1 MLLPNFYHCDPMSNY
16 SKTSCFRLL
25 FIFAIAI
32 TVFGHADPLQAQRK
46 KEKRL
51 ATVTGIIKNDARKSF
66 RVSYDEIK
74 TSLRKV
80 VTPTAPPVPSGFE
93 KKKVEDRRKWLADFY
108 ATARGKAYLKNQEK
122 ELNDAP
128 SFDVKYNDDGDFTV
142 YDVPPGEYGLQ
153 GRIDKEID
161 GILYGFEVFA
171 RIKVLKDVD
180 QINLQSIP
188 VVITPL
194 FKQGQPAP
202 PLDVLTAKGKKLN
215 YDLDAYKGHYIFLNF
230 MNTTDLTPGYQQSVQ
245 DMYKAI
251 SKSHKVKL
259 ISIVLD
265 EDRKVGEARINGKD
279 SAIKWLIKK
288 KFTGGSYAFTEGW
301 ENNTLEAYGVRSTP
315 SGWLISDDEDRK
327 IMMSQHE
334 FFKFARVKKS
344 ITEIVKDRISGT
356 DTPTLATPPENA
368 GEAEDKK

>member
-1 MLLPNFYHCDPMSNY
+1 M
-16 SKTSCFRLL
+16 
-25 FIFAIAI
+25 
-32 TVFGHADPLQAQRK
+32 QAQRK

-108 ATARGKAYLKNQEK
+108 ATARGKAYLKNREK

-171 RIKVLKDVD
+171 LSLIHIPSPRD
-180 QINLQSIP
+180 QRGSRMP
-188 VVITPL
+188 
-194 FKQGQPAP
+194 
-202 PLDVLTAKGKKLN
+202 
-215 YDLDAYKGHYIFLNF
+215 
-230 MNTTDLTPGYQQSVQ
+230 S
-245 DMYKAI
+245 
-251 SKSHKVKL
+251 
-259 ISIVLD
+259 
-265 EDRKVGEARINGKD
+265 
-279 SAIKWLIKK
+279 SA
-288 KFTGGSYAFTEGW
+288 
-301 ENNTLEAYGVRSTP
+301 
-315 SGWLISDDEDRK
+315 
-327 IMMSQHE
+327 
-334 FFKFARVKKS
+334 
-344 ITEIVKDRISGT
+344 
-356 DTPTLATPPENA
+356 
-368 GEAEDKK
+368 

>member
-1 MLLPNFYHCDPMSNY
+1 MPNY
-16 SKTSCFRLL
+16 SKTSCFNLL

-32 TVFGHADPLQAQRK
+32 TVFGHAAPLQAQRK

-108 ATARGKAYLKNQEK
+108 ATARGKAYLKNREK

-265 EDRKVGEARINGKD
+265 EDRKVGEARINGKE
-279 SAIKWLIKK
+279 SAIKWLNKNQFTQG
-288 KFTGGSYAFTEGW
+288 KFAFTEGW
-301 ENNTLEAYGVRSTP
+301 ENSTLEAYGVRSTP

-334 FFKFARVKKS
+334 FFKLARVKKT
-344 ITEIVKDRISGT
+344 ITEIVKDRIDGT